1 MDGNREE
8 VEKWKGSKRPLQ
20 ESNTDN
26 ADSVPLVKKRKEL
39 KESVKTQKAAA
50 IATANEMA
58 KQIFQE
64 RNINSSETEKQQ
76 HLREIKQLTDK
87 VKELNEKLE
96 DKQSSIEDKRVVVSN
111 LEKKVEE
118 LKKENMELRC
128 ELDRSKHNTHNTT
141 GKCIGDIWF

>member
-1 MDGNREE
+1 MKRSIKYVIPMLTSKTTHLCLVLVSDSKKDLEREMDGNREE
-8 VEKWKGSKRPLQ
+8 VEKSKGSKRPLQ

-64 RNINSSETEKQQ
+64 RNINSSETEKQK
-76 HLREIKQLTDK
+76 HLQEIKQLTDK

-96 DKQSSIEDKRVVVSN
+96 DSH
-111 LEKKVEE
+111 L
-118 LKKENMELRC
+118 
-128 ELDRSKHNTHNTT
+128 
-141 GKCIGDIWF
+141 